1 MFKTIAIVVV
11 VLIAGVLA
19 YAAIAQPDTF
29 RVQRTASIK
38 ASPEK
43 IYAVL
48 NDFQKSMAWSPFEK
62 KDPAMARKFSG
73 PAAGK
78 GSVYEFEGNKEIGA
92 GRLEIIES
100 VPARKVALTLDMH
113 KPFEAKNI
121 VEYTLE
127 PKDGATE
134 VTWAIHGPMNFVSKV
149 MCLFLDMDKMVGKDF
164 EQGLSDLKILMER
177 S

>member
-1 MFKTIAIVVV
+1 MFKKIAIAVA

-29 RVQRTASIK
+29 HIQRTASIK
-38 ASPEK
+38 APPEK

-62 KDPAMARKFSG
+62 KDPAMTRKFSG
-73 PAAGK
+73 PVNGK
-78 GSVYEFEGNKEIGA
+78 GSVYEFKGNKEIGA

-100 VPARKVALTLDMH
+100 LPAKKVALTLDMYQ
-113 KPFEAKNI
+113 PFEAKNI

-127 PKDGATE
+127 PKAGATD
-134 VTWAIHGPMNFVSKV
+134 VTWAIHGPMTFVSKV

-164 EQGLSDLKILMER
+164 EQGLTDLKALVER
-177 S
+177 N